1 MCPDASIARK
11 GADRFGE
18 RYSSAQFL
26 STQKIFNN
34 FDYMIQMQ
42 NS

>member
-11 GADRFGE
+11 GATQFGE

-26 STQKIFNN
+26 SAQKIFNN